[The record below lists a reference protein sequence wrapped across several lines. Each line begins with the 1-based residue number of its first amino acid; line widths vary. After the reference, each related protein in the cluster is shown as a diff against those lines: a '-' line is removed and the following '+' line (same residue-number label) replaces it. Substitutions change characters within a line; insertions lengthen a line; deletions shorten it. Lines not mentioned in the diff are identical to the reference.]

1 MRVCVCMYVCER
13 DLSEIVRRQLFE
25 SLSRS
30 RGLVGCELYDQG
42 FNQEVHQAQKAKDTM
57 DSKKRGYR
65 QAHGMT
71 HACTAMR
78 SFFSQRHAMDH
89 TLPFPKVSF
98 RIQLGRINTSSF
110 AF

>member
-1 MRVCVCMYVCER
+1 MCVKVYVYVCER

-30 RGLVGCELYDQG
+30 RGLVECELYDQG

-57 DSKKRGYR
+57 DSEKRGYR

-71 HACTAMR
+71 HARTAMR
-78 SFFSQRHAMDH
+78 SFFAASRNGSHFA
-89 TLPFPKVSF
+89 VSKGV
-98 RIQLGRINTSSF
+98 IQNTVRENKHVG
-110 AF
+110 